1 MGMAVELT
9 TAAKARVRQLILEH
23 DDGREWLRLAV
34 RGGGCSGLMYH
45 MDWVDTPT
53 DGDKSFTFDDVK
65 VCVDKKSYLFL
76 NGIELD
82 FEDTL
87 VKSGFV
93 FRNPEAKRSCSCG
106 ESFTV

>member
-1 MGMAVELT
+1 MAVALT
-9 TAAKARVRQLILEH
+9 DAAKNRVRELVTERA
-23 DDGREWLRLAV
+23 DGKPWLRLAV

-45 MDWVDTPT
+45 MDWVEAPVE
-53 DGDKSFTFDDVK
+53 GDREFAFDDVR

-76 NGIELD
+76 NGVELD

-87 VKSGFV
+87 VKSGFT
-93 FRNPEAKRSCSCG
+93 FHNPAAERSCSCG

>member
-1 MGMAVELT
+1 MAVELT
-9 TAAKARVRQLILEH
+9 EAARARVRELVRARN
-23 DDGREWLRLAV
+23 DGKTWLRLAV
-34 RGGGCSGLMYH
+34 RGGGCSGFMYH
-45 MDWVDTPT
+45 MEWVDQPGE
-53 DGDKSFTFDDVK
+53 GDRCFTFDDVQ

-76 NGIELD
+76 NGVRLD

-93 FRNPEAKRSCSCG
+93 FHNPAATRSCSCG

>member
-1 MGMAVELT
+1 MAVELT
-9 TAAKARVRQLILEH
+9 PAAVDRVRALIHERA
-23 DDGREWLRLAV
+23 DGNHWLRLAV

-45 MDWVDTPT
+45 MEWVPEPT
-53 DGDKSFTFDDVK
+53 EGDREFTFDDVS

-76 NGIELD
+76 NGVRLD

-87 VKSGFV
+87 VKSGFE
-93 FRNPEAKRSCSCG
+93 FQNPAAARSCSCG

>member
-1 MGMAVELT
+1 MITLTGTASTKVKAIMEQEQKSDWNLRMG
-9 TAAKARVRQLILEH
+9 
-23 DDGREWLRLAV
+23 V
-34 RGGGCSGLMYH
+34 RGGGCSGMMYE
-45 MDWVDTPT
+45 MDWVAAPN
-53 DGDKSFTFDDVK
+53 DGDKLFELDDVK

-87 VKSGFV
+87 VRSGFV
-93 FRNPEAKRSCSCG
+93 FHNPAAKRSCSCG

>member
-1 MGMAVELT
+1 MAVTLT
-9 TAAKARVRQLILEH
+9 DSAKARARMLITERA
-23 DDGREWLRLAV
+23 DGNIWLRLAI

-45 MDWVDTPT
+45 MDWVDQPT
-53 DGDKSFTFDDVK
+53 EGDKVFEVDDVK

-82 FEDTL
+82 YEDTL

-93 FRNPEAKRSCSCG
+93 FHNPTAKRSCSCG